1 MFLSKLMMQAENKT
15 NTAVKSETMLNATF
29 FIYSNGES
37 NWRSKIQNDYCIIT
51 NSAHENRQ
59 QNQTTTNKKN
69 NQKQYNKLPKLDDSQ
84 RQ

>member
-37 NWRSKIQNDYCIIT
+37 NWRSKIQNDYCI
-51 NSAHENRQ
+51 
-59 QNQTTTNKKN
+59 
-69 NQKQYNKLPKLDDSQ
+69 
-84 RQ
+84 